1 MNFGELKPGDTLYLI
16 DYNQFK
22 KDLTY
27 IKGLVQSSVI
37 NEPPKDNMNNMYQLM
52 QKAGLGN
59 QQPPQSITITALFN
73 GVQFPFTV
81 TKEMSIARADNRTIC
96 ITREDV
102 LQEIRVRKT
111 DATNQL
117 KSLDRYN
124 KILEECERVEKELLG
139 EEPNLSPNIPDD
151 SRFLALEKKIE
162 ELTKLISN
170 GKNQETVRGNGS
182 EQKTL
187 PRKTDLEEKIVDT
200 LEEVLEMKTMKKTI
214 VE

>member
-96 ITREDV
+96 ITR
-102 LQEIRVRKT
+102 
-111 DATNQL
+111 
-117 KSLDRYN
+117 
-124 KILEECERVEKELLG
+124 
-139 EEPNLSPNIPDD
+139 
-151 SRFLALEKKIE
+151 
-162 ELTKLISN
+162 
-170 GKNQETVRGNGS
+170 
-182 EQKTL
+182 
-187 PRKTDLEEKIVDT
+187 
-200 LEEVLEMKTMKKTI
+200 
-214 VE
+214 

>member
-187 PRKTDLEEKIVDT
+187 PQT
-200 LEEVLEMKTMKKTI
+200 
-214 VE
+214 

>member
-37 NEPPKDNMNNMYQLM
+37 NDPPKDNLNMNNMYQLM
-52 QKAGLGN
+52 QKAGLN
-59 QQPPQSITITALFN
+59 PQQQQATQSITITALFN

-96 ITREDV
+96 ITRDTV

-124 KILEECERVEKELLG
+124 KILEECEKVEKELLG
-139 EEPNLSPNIPDD
+139 EEANQTPQTKQDD
-151 SRFLALEKKIE
+151 RLLALERKIE
-162 ELTKLISN
+162 ELTKIISN
-170 GKNQETVRGNGS
+170 GKNQETVRGNEP
-182 EQKTL
+182 EQ
-187 PRKTDLEEKIVDT
+187 EKQ
-200 LEEVLEMKTMKKTI
+200 ES
-214 VE
+214 

>member
-182 EQKTL
+182 EQNMIW
-187 PRKTDLEEKIVDT
+187 KTDLEEKIVDT